1 MLAED
6 KFMAEMHLREPGVT
20 HSSCRQF
27 TKKTKKKYKN
37 LKKQEFQDIFVET
50 SQTKRSLNM
59 IWLMEN
65 LTIWLEEQLLV
76 KYYVMEYL
84 ILLKI

>member
-6 KFMAEMHLREPGVT
+6 KFMAEMHLRQPGVT

-27 TKKTKKKYKN
+27 AKKTKKKYKN
-37 LKKQEFQDIFVET
+37 LKKQEFQDIFIET
-50 SQTKRSLNM
+50 SQTKRSFNV

-76 KYYVMEYL
+76 KYYEIEYL
-84 ILLKI
+84 ILLKV